1 MCSYTRGRGHWL
13 YTRSTIINHFNMN
26 RMPLCIMYSPIYK
39 CVCDVFV
46 VLYKIGSFDADSP
59 SSSMN
64 LLIPPLCRMDFV
76 FSQFYQEWRFESQTH
91 TQTAE
96 TIIFIAYLVVPIDM
110 NMNILHNTLKTA
122 QQGNPSKIKT
132 AMNRNK

>member
-1 MCSYTRGRGHWL
+1 
-13 YTRSTIINHFNMN
+13 
-26 RMPLCIMYSPIYK
+26 
-39 CVCDVFV
+39 
-46 VLYKIGSFDADSP
+46 
-59 SSSMN
+59 
-64 LLIPPLCRMDFV
+64 MDFV

-96 TIIFIAYLVVPIDM
+96 TIIFIADRVVPIDM
-110 NMNILHNTLKTA
+110 NMNTLKTA